1 MNTIRTGDLTSILST
16 HPHSSRYYL
25 GTFAADT
32 IPNKP
37 TPFTCFVSNTDPQSE
52 PGRHWVAFFVNQKGY
67 TYYFDSYGLPPIK
80 KNHLRFCQKST
91 QGYWTYNRQRLQ
103 NLTSLNCGF
112 HCVRFIIETCR
123 TQDPFT
129 ALSAMKSAPT
139 NLTDKTAV
147 TYMLMNERKW
157 TQRPGVGTGTTTSTD
172 TYTSR
177 GTLPL
182 IPSRLI
188 SQKQE
193 SGIRRS
199 RRTWGRN

>member
-1 MNTIRTGDLTSILST
+1 MNTLRTGDLTSILSA

-25 GTFAADT
+25 GTFTADS

-37 TPFTCFVSNTDPQSE
+37 TPLTCFVSNTDPQSE
-52 PGRHWVAFFVNQKGY
+52 PGRHWVAFFQN
-67 TYYFDSYGLPPIK
+67 K
-80 KNHLRFCQKST
+80 KHLRFCQKST

-103 NLTSLNCGF
+103 NLTSLNCRF

-129 ALSAMKSAPT
+129 ALSAMKSTPT

-157 TQRPGVGTGTTTSTD
+157 TRRPGVGTGTTSRTD
-172 TYTSR
+172 MYTSR

-182 IPSRLI
+182 IPSRI

-193 SGIRRS
+193 RRMS
-199 RRTWGRN
+199 RRRRTWGRN

>member
-1 MNTIRTGDLTSILST
+1 MNTLRTGDLTSILSA

-37 TPFTCFVSNTDPQSE
+37 TPLTCFVSNTDPQSE
-52 PGRHWVAFFVNQKGY
+52 PGRHWVAFSVNQKGY
-67 TYYFDSYGLPPIK
+67 TYYFDSYGLPPINK
-80 KNHLRFCQKST
+80 KHLRFCQKST
-91 QGYWTYNRQRLQ
+91 QGYWTYNRQHLQ

-172 TYTSR
+172 MYTSR

-182 IPSRLI
+182 IPSRI

-193 SGIRRS
+193 RRM
-199 RRTWGRN
+199 RRRRRMWGRN

>member
-1 MNTIRTGDLTSILST
+1 MNTLRTGDLTSILST

-37 TPFTCFVSNTDPQSE
+37 TPLTCFVSNTDPQSE

-67 TYYFDSYGLPPIK
+67 TYYFDSYGLPPINK
-80 KNHLRFCQKST
+80 KHLRFCQKST

-103 NLTSLNCGF
+103 NLTTLNCGF

-139 NLTDKTAV
+139 NLTD
-147 TYMLMNERKW
+147 
-157 TQRPGVGTGTTTSTD
+157 
-172 TYTSR
+172 
-177 GTLPL
+177 
-182 IPSRLI
+182 
-188 SQKQE
+188 
-193 SGIRRS
+193 
-199 RRTWGRN
+199 

>member
-1 MNTIRTGDLTSILST
+1 MNTLRTGDLTSILST

-157 TQRPGVGTGTTTSTD
+157 TQRPGVGTGTSTSTD

-182 IPSRLI
+182 ISRRLI

-193 SGIRRS
+193 RKIRRR